1 MKITKK
7 YIQKIINEE
16 LAKEGFDSNSPEA
29 KINKAKAGLEEVRSR
44 LEGMAMGQE
53 ISPER
58 VLGMVDEVALRL
70 DAALDAV
77 KGGQSPMMEE
87 TPVVQEFMP
96 RPGEVPAEGERMDP
110 APSIEEVAKTLEEAA
125 KLIVTGRVLQ
135 ALHHGGERE
144 GSPLYERANMVFN
157 ELLNLRDELRDR
169 K

>member
-1 MKITKK
+1 
-7 YIQKIINEE
+7 
-16 LAKEGFDSNSPEA
+16 
-29 KINKAKAGLEEVRSR
+29 
-44 LEGMAMGQE
+44 MGQE